1 MTRAMKSL
9 TALTIIG
16 MVSMLASRAYAQDL
30 STTSIDDQTRQI
42 RLKKLVNEWQG
53 SILTLHARD
62 GEEIS
67 GRLIEVSAG
76 NYHLEVGTRLL
87 KVPLEDVIQVSY
99 EPGPPEILLSIA
111 SSIMGGA
118 FLSGALLI
126 LQEDASDANI
136 SSAALLGMMAGG
148 FWGYS
153 IFYESE
159 IIYSE

>member
-76 NYHLEVGTRLL
+76 NYHLEGGTRLL
-87 KVPLEDVIQVSY
+87 KVPLEDVIKVSY
-99 EPGPPEILLSIA
+99 EPG
-111 SSIMGGA
+111 
-118 FLSGALLI
+118 
-126 LQEDASDANI
+126 
-136 SSAALLGMMAGG
+136 
-148 FWGYS
+148 
-153 IFYESE
+153 
-159 IIYSE
+159 